1 MKTKL
6 RFISI
11 FTCILIVGLIPKWGE
26 ARPIP
31 FISDIPEDLDSSFL
45 SWPVMFVVAGGVAAS
60 HISTMDL
67 RIQKD
72 YGGRRYLGKGSDFL
86 STAGTAFI
94 LDPLALGFWGLG
106 KLIKNDSMEKT
117 GETLVESIL
126 LTEVSVLIIKDAF
139 HRERPDGGQYSFP
152 SGHTARAF
160 TIASVLAVNHG
171 PIAGIPAY
179 AIASLIGFSRFD
191 KDRHYL
197 SDILFG
203 AAIGTTIGVGTSLAH
218 NKVGQKLGFV
228 PLVDRYNKGAMLV
241 YRF

>member
-1 MKTKL
+1 MKPNLLLILTL
-6 RFISI
+6 TSI
-11 FTCILIVGLIPKWGE
+11 LMFGLTPSYLQS
-26 ARPIP
+26 RPIP
-31 FISDIPEDLDSSFL
+31 FISDIPEDLGSSFL
-45 SWPVMFVVAGGVAAS
+45 SWPVMFMVSGGVAAS

-72 YGGRRYLGKGSDFL
+72 YGGKRYLGKGSDFF
-86 STAGTAFI
+86 SAAGTAFI

-106 KLIKNDSMEKT
+106 KLIKNDSMART
-117 GETLVESIL
+117 GEALVESVL
-126 LTEVSVLIIKDAF
+126 LTEVSVLIFKDAF

-160 TIASVLAVNHG
+160 TIASVMAVNHG

-191 KDRHYL
+191 KDRHYM